1 MHRYVISHCSLDSLI
16 YIILLGSHGLHFQI
30 NLSHPFFLPDIYT
43 AHHRY
48 TFVLCAAAQSA
59 SIMFSYRAT
68 TTAPHDNLF
77 KATIPLCVQ
86 DSKAP
91 AYTCN
96 IGNPMYLSV

>member
-1 MHRYVISHCSLDSLI
+1 MHRYVISYCCLDL
-16 YIILLGSHGLHFQI
+16 YYFTRLTWFFQI
-30 NLSHPFFLPDIYT
+30 NLSHLFFLPDIHT
-43 AHHRY
+43 AHNRY
-48 TFVLCAAAQSA
+48 TFVLHGAAQSA

-68 TTAPHDNLF
+68 TTVPHDNLF
-77 KATIPLCVQ
+77 KATIPLSVQ